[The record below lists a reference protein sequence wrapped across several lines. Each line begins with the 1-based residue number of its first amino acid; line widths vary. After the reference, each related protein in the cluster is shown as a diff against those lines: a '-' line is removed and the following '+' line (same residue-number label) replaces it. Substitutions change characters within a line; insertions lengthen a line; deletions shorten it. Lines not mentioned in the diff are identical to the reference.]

1 MSSAYAN
8 YSREELIREIE
19 ILKKECLSSSD
30 GDLYKNRMLTDMIAL
45 RKTLSDVLSLL
56 LRSEQNEA
64 IDQALLIVLKF
75 FKVDRVYI
83 GIFDDEKNMVD
94 FTHEVTH
101 EGVVSM
107 REDLLRQL
115 SIKDIPWWIEQIKE
129 SKDIVISDVEV
140 MPQEAAAEQHL
151 LRLQEIVSLL
161 VLPVLHMGK
170 VNGFIGLDCVK
181 AHRAW
186 NAIDVE
192 NLRMLTDIVSIAIE
206 REHAQGMIENSMKQV
221 LQSESKFQII
231 FDKLPWG
238 VELYDE
244 KGNLLDLNNA
254 DLEIFGTTREQ
265 AIGLNAFENPNIPEW
280 VNDKLKKGEDVS
292 FTLRYNFKAVSDTGY
307 YLSTVKEQV
316 KYLQVKGVV
325 LKDKQDAIFG
335 FFYIVFDDTENYIK
349 TEQTQYNLTKLKVAV
364 DTGDSIIWEYDVA
377 SDKLNV
383 DFSLN
388 ENITENKLLSY
399 LSRENLNYLQD
410 FAGTL
415 YPEDFDRVYNQQF
428 QRLLKGEIN
437 SYASV
442 YRRILDGKTYWINSN
457 VRSYKLNEDGTPSK
471 IISYTSNITKQRE
484 KEIELIKVKEAD
496 KLKSA
501 FLANMSHEIRTP
513 LNAIVGFSDL
523 IAETEDK
530 EDRQAYL
537 DIIHKNNNLLLN
549 LIGDILDFSK
559 IESGTLK
566 YNIAQTDI
574 KELCRE
580 IHQAES
586 LKMTSDVKLLFDDK
600 LPSVILKTDPQRVIQ
615 VITNFINNAIKFTSE
630 GSITL
635 SYARKSSFLK
645 INVRDTG
652 IGIAEENR
660 SRIFERFI
668 KINDFKQGTG
678 LGLTISKMIVENL
691 GGSIGVD
698 SVEGEGSTFWFTLP
712 LEQDNE
718 NIHEIPEEEETP
730 LPPPIVEKPV
740 SKRKKVLIAEDV
752 PENYFLLQTLFG
764 KIYELYHAWNGDEAV
779 EMYHKYDP
787 DLILMD
793 LRMPVMD
800 GFQATRIIRELSET
814 IPIIALTAFA
824 FEREKEIARECRF
837 TDYVVKPVDINHLR
851 NLVHN
856 TLYNR

>member
-1 MSSAYAN
+1 MSSVYAD

-19 ILKKECLSSSD
+19 ILKNECSSFND
-30 GDLYKNRMLTDMIAL
+30 GDLYKNRMLADMIAL
-45 RKTLSDVLSLL
+45 RKTLSDVLSFLL
-56 LRSEQNEA
+56 KSEQNEA

-83 GIFDDEKNMVD
+83 GIFDEEKNMVD

-115 SIKDIPWWIEQIKE
+115 SIEEIPWWIEQIKRG
-129 SKDIVISDVEV
+129 KDIIISDVEK
-140 MPQEAAAEQHL
+140 MPLEASAEQHI
-151 LRLQEIVSLL
+151 LRLQDIVSLL
-161 VLPVLHMGK
+161 VLPVFHMGK
-170 VNGFIGLDCVK
+170 VSGFIGLDCVK
-181 AHRAW
+181 DRRTW

-192 NLRMLTDIVSIAIE
+192 NLRMLTDIVFIAIE
-206 REHAQGMIENSMKQV
+206 REHAQGMIEHSMKQV

-231 FDKLPWG
+231 FDQLPWG

-280 VNDKLKKGEDVS
+280 VNEKLKKGEDVA
-292 FTLRYNFKAVSDTGY
+292 FTLSYNFKAVSDTGY
-307 YLSTVKEQV
+307 YRSTVKDHV

-325 LKDKQDAIFG
+325 LKDKQDVIFG
-335 FFYIVFDDTENYIK
+335 FFYIVFDDTENYLK
-349 TEQTQYNLTKLKVAV
+349 AEQTRYNLTKLKVAV

-377 SDKLNV
+377 SNKLNV

-388 ENITENKLLSY
+388 ENISDNKLLSY
-399 LSRENLNYLQD
+399 LSREELNYMQD
-410 FAGTL
+410 FAETL
-415 YPEDFDRVYNQQF
+415 HPEDFDRVYNQQF
-428 QRLLKGEIN
+428 QKLLNGEIN
-437 SYASV
+437 NYVSV

-457 VRSYKLNEDGTPSK
+457 VRSYKQNEDGTPSK

-530 EDRQAYL
+530 DDRQAYL
-537 DIIHKNNNLLLN
+537 DIIHKNNNLLLH
-549 LIGDILDFSK
+549 LIGDILDFAK

-566 YNIAQTDI
+566 YNVVQTDI

-586 LKMTSDVKLLFDDK
+586 LKMTSDVKLLFDEN
-600 LPSVILKTDPQRVIQ
+600 LPSIILKTDPQRVIQ
-615 VITNFINNAIKFTSE
+615 VITNFINNAIKFTAE
-630 GSITL
+630 GSISL
-635 SYARKSSFLK
+635 SYARKNRFLK
-645 INVRDTG
+645 ISVSDTG
-652 IGIAEENR
+652 IGISEENR
-660 SRIFERFI
+660 NRIFERFI

-691 GGSIGVD
+691 GGTIGVD
-698 SVEGEGSTFWFTLP
+698 SVQGEGSTFWFTLP
-712 LEQDNE
+712 LEQGNE
-718 NIHEIPEEEETP
+718 KVHEIPEEEIP
-730 LPPPIVEKPV
+730 ILPPIVEKPV

-779 EMYHKYDP
+779 EMYQKYDP

-837 TDYVVKPVDINHLR
+837 TDYVVKPVDINKLR
-851 NLVHN
+851 ELVHN